1 MKIKEFLRAIADFA
15 VPRTCLV
22 CGRSLADK
30 EGAEICLECC
40 LNLPRTGMHTVATQS
55 RGLNAVQERLADGPP
70 LLYGAAWFYYS
81 RNSPYA
87 TLIRTAKYYSR
98 PDCGRS
104 LGSMYAREL
113 MADAPEIAR
122 HIDVLLPVGMH
133 WLKQLRRGY
142 NQSREIAE
150 GMGSVL
156 GIAVGDNL
164 TAVRG
169 HATQTRRTADERRK
183 NLKGIFAISHP
194 EEIRGLNVAVVDDV
208 ITSGTTAA
216 EAARAVL
223 DAGAATASIFAL
235 GLTNS

>member
-1 MKIKEFLRAIADFA
+1 MLSPTSPCRAPASFA
-15 VPRTCLV
+15 AAPSPTKK
-22 CGRSLADK
+22 AQK
-30 EGAEICLECC
+30 YA
-40 LNLPRTGMHTVATQS
+40 LNAASTS
-55 RGLNAVQERLADGPP
+55 RGRACTPWPRKAADSMPFRSASPTGRRCYTAP
-70 LLYGAAWFYYS
+70 

>member
-1 MKIKEFLRAIADFA
+1 MLSPTSPCRAPASFA
-15 VPRTCLV
+15 AAPSPTKK
-22 CGRSLADK
+22 AQK
-30 EGAEICLECC
+30 YA
-40 LNLPRTGMHTVATQS
+40 LNAASTS
-55 RGLNAVQERLADGPP
+55 RGRACTPWPRKAADSMPFRS
-70 LLYGAAWFYYS
+70 A
-81 RNSPYA
+81 SPTGRRCY
-87 TLIRTAKYYSR
+87 TAPR
-98 PDCGRS
+98 
-104 LGSMYAREL
+104 GSTTA
-113 MADAPEIAR
+113 AR